1 MTATADAPPGEAETI
16 GRLLDRWRRARD
28 RRTAWESHWRDC
40 YDVAL
45 PQREVTFGGPA
56 GGKRTDHLFDGT
68 APDAVDQL
76 AASLL
81 AELTPPWARW
91 FGLEGGPG
99 LAEDE
104 RAAVAPLLE
113 EAAETVRLHFERS
126 GFAVE
131 MHQAFLDLVTVG
143 TAALLFEE
151 SAPGEPSAF
160 RFTAVP
166 MAELVVE
173 EGPRGRLDTTF
184 RRSEM
189 TLAALRDRFP
199 GGTLPE
205 AVLRRAEDDPDH
217 RFAVLEAVLP
227 DGEAYAYTALL
238 LEDGGPTGGPGATLL
253 AEGRFATTPFI
264 TFRWL
269 KAPGEAYGRSP
280 VMKALPDIKTA
291 NKVVELI
298 LKNASISV
306 TGIWQAED
314 DGVLNPAT
322 VRLVPGAIIAKAAG
336 SSGLT
341 PLEAPGRFDVSQLV
355 LDDLRTRIRHAL
367 LADRL
372 AQVEAPRMTATE
384 VLERSAEM
392 ARILGATYGR
402 LQAELLTPLVLRAVS
417 ILRRRGEIASLRVDG
432 RLVDL
437 QYRSPLARQQARQE
451 AQATLTWLD
460 SVTALGPEA
469 LATVDLPAA
478 ARSLARALSVPPDLV
493 RAPPPMPSAPAAP
506 MEPVALNEEA
516 TDGL

>member
-1 MTATADAPPGEAETI
+1 MTETLDAPSRTETEDRTA
-16 GRLLDRWRRARD
+16 RLLERWRRARD
-28 RRTAWESHWRDC
+28 RRSAWEAHWQEC

-45 PQREVTFGGPA
+45 PQREVTAGLRP
-56 GGKRTDHLFDGT
+56 GGKRRDHLFDGT

-99 LAEDE
+99 LSEDE
-104 RAAVAPLLE
+104 RASVAPLLE

-143 TAALLFEE
+143 TASLLFEE
-151 SAPGEPSAF
+151 AAPGEGSAF

-199 GGTLPE
+199 GAAVPE
-205 AVLRRAEDDPDH
+205 DVAERAAQDPDH
-217 RFAVLEAVLP
+217 RFAVLEAVEP
-227 DGEAYAYTALL
+227 ASEGYGYAAVL
-238 LEDGGPTGGPGATLL
+238 LEDGGGERGAAGTLL

-269 KAPGEAYGRSP
+269 KAPGEIYGRSP

-322 VRLVPGAIIAKAAG
+322 VRLVPGAIIPKAAG

-355 LDDLRTRIRHAL
+355 LDDLRRRIRHAL

-392 ARILGATYGR
+392 ARVLGATYGR
-402 LQAELLTPLVLRAVS
+402 LQSELLTPLVLRAVS
-417 ILRRRGEIASLRVDG
+417 ILRRRGEVPALQVDG

-451 AQATLTWLD
+451 AQSTLSWLT

-469 LATVDLPAA
+469 LAAVDLPAT
-478 ARSLARALSVPPDLV
+478 ARSLARALGVPADLV
-493 RAPPPMPSAPAAP
+493 RPPPETAHDA
-506 MEPVALNEEA
+506 
-516 TDGL
+516 